1 MTAAGW
7 MTLVVT
13 WGTVTAVTTFL
24 LLRVVRLQKRDT
36 GRDADKEPRDGAED

>member
-13 WGTVTAVTTFL
+13 WGTVTGVTTFL
-24 LLRVVRLQKRDT
+24 LLRVVRLQKRD
-36 GRDADKEPRDGAED
+36 ADKEPRDGAED